1 MQNTS
6 ILLYN
11 MTEKILSL
19 TLKILQDCEE
29 NQTESLIEDLNN
41 RERIIGVL
49 NYLQDKLNKEPTNI
63 NKALI
68 EESNRIL
75 GQIEKL
81 DTQIITCL
89 EKIKEETNSEIA
101 KVYKTKENFKGYNL
115 KNTK

>member
-6 ILLYN
+6 MLLYN

-19 TLKILQDCEE
+19 TLKVLQDCEIGETE
-29 NQTESLIEDLNN
+29 NLTEDLNN
-41 RERIIGVL
+41 RERLIGVL
-49 NYLQDKLNKEPTNI
+49 NYLQDKLSKEPTNI
-63 NKALI
+63 NKQLI

-81 DTQIITCL
+81 DIQIVDSL

-101 KVYKTKENFKGYNL
+101 KVYKTKENFRGYNL